1 MSLRSRLALSF
12 ALVALAT
19 AAVVAIATPSIV
31 GRGFARIVAGETA
44 APGAGGGAGSGGGLG
59 RGPGQ
64 GPGAGQG
71 LGIHAQQVQQETV
84 VTLIAVAL
92 AAAGAASLV
101 GVLIASRVARPLD
114 TLADA
119 AAAVSHGDLSR
130 RSGIADRSDEL
141 GSLGRSFDE
150 MAAEL
155 QDAEASRRRF
165 LQDVVH
171 ELKTPLTVIDATTS
185 AVLDGVYPHD
195 DRHLETIRDQSRLL
209 ARIVDDLRT
218 IGLAEAGQL
227 PLRLA
232 DASAHE
238 AAAAVVR
245 AFAVRAEEEGVR
257 LGMAVPGGL
266 TVRAD
271 ADRLQQMLGAFVDNA
286 IRHTPADG
294 EVSVETA
301 AAEPGRARLV
311 VRDTGGGVAPE
322 DLPHV
327 FDRFYQADPSRDRST
342 GTSGLGLA
350 IVHALA
356 VAQGGSVGVDPVVPH
371 GAAFWVELPT
381 RSIGPTAAS

>member
-1 MSLRSRLALSF
+1 MRLRSRLALSF

-31 GRGFARIVAGETA
+31 GRGFARIIAGDTT
-44 APGAGGGAGSGGGLG
+44 APGAGPGAGQG
-59 RGPGQ
+59 RGQGQGQ

-84 VTLIAVAL
+84 VTLIVVAL

-101 GVLIASRVARPLD
+101 GVLIASRVAHPLD
-114 TLADA
+114 ALADA
-119 AAAVSHGDLSR
+119 AAAVAQGDLGR

-141 GSLGRSFDE
+141 GSLGRSFDG

-155 QDAEASRRRF
+155 ENAEASRRRF

-195 DRHLETIRDQSRLL
+195 DRHLQTIRDQSRLL

-232 DASAHE
+232 DVPARDVVE
-238 AAAAVVR
+238 AVVR
-245 AFAVRAEEEGVR
+245 AFAVRAEGKGVR
-257 LGMAVPGGL
+257 LGAAVPATL
-266 TVRAD
+266 AVHAD
-271 ADRLQQMLGAFVDNA
+271 ADRLQQMIGALVDNA
-286 IRHTPADG
+286 IRHVPAGGD
-294 EVSVETA
+294 VSVEA
-301 AAEPGRARLV
+301 APSGPGRARLV
-311 VRDTGGGVAPE
+311 VRDTGAGIAPE

-356 VAQGGSVGVDPVVPH
+356 HAQGGSVGVDPVVPH
-371 GAAFWVELPT
+371 GAAFWVELPART
-381 RSIGPTAAS
+381 DEPATAG

>member
-1 MSLRSRLALSF
+1 MSLRLRLALSF

-44 APGAGGGAGSGGGLG
+44 GPGAGTGQ
-59 RGPGQ
+59 GPGQ
-64 GPGAGQG
+64 GQGLGPAAGQG

-84 VTLIAVAL
+84 VTLIVVAL

-119 AAAVSHGDLSR
+119 AAAVAQGDLAR

-155 QDAEASRRRF
+155 EEAEASRRRF

-171 ELKTPLTVIDATTS
+171 ELKTPLAVIDATTS

-195 DRHLETIRDQSRLL
+195 DRHLATIRDQSRLL

-232 DASAHE
+232 DVPAHE

-245 AFAVRAEEEGVR
+245 AFAVRAGEKGIR
-257 LGMAVPGGL
+257 LGAAVPADL

-271 ADRLQQMLGAFVDNA
+271 ADRLQQMLGALVDNA
-286 IRHTPADG
+286 VRHAPADG
-294 EVSVETA
+294 EVSVEA
-301 AAEPGRARLV
+301 RPAGPGRARLV
-311 VRDTGGGVAPE
+311 VRDTGPGIAPE

-350 IVHALA
+350 IVRALA
-356 VAQGGSVGVDPVVPH
+356 QAQGGSVGVDPVVPQ
-371 GAAFWVELPT
+371 GAAFWMELP
-381 RSIGPTAAS
+381 RQSAGRAPA

>member
-1 MSLRSRLALSF
+1 VSLRSRLALSF

-31 GRGFARIVAGETA
+31 GRGFARIVAGESA
-44 APGAGGGAGSGGGLG
+44 APGAGAGQG
-59 RGPGQ
+59 RGQGQ
-64 GPGAGQG
+64 GPGQG

-92 AAAGAASLV
+92 AAAGAASLL
-101 GVLIASRVARPLD
+101 GVFIASRVARPLD

-119 AAAVSHGDLSR
+119 AAAVAHGDLAR

-155 QDAEASRRRF
+155 EDAEASRRRF

-245 AFAVRAEEEGVR
+245 AFAVRAEEKGIR

-271 ADRLQQMLGAFVDNA
+271 ADRLQQMLGALVDNA

-294 EVSVETA
+294 DVSVEA
-301 AAEPGRARLV
+301 AVAERGRARLV
-311 VRDTGGGVAPE
+311 VRDTGAGVAPE

-356 VAQGGSVGVDPVVPH
+356 AAQGGSVGVDPVVPH
-371 GAAFWVELPT
+371 GAAFWVELPA
-381 RSIGPTAAS
+381 RSVDPTTAS